1 MRTILKKTGPATLV
15 LLSVQPP
22 AKLPTKKQLRLG
34 FGSDPLAI
42 YKRPGWFDREI
53 DRMAMVHASQGS
65 MVWANYEAVQRTTH
79 VLVFPHGPCNK
90 VQSML
95 MFGETIICG
104 FTVDGKAL
112 DQLAALLS
120 AKDSALTIEN
130 TMSNVT
136 YSLKRAKELA
146 ERIGAQDETV
156 DAALERHLASIDPHY
171 GAAVKA
177 HCLVLERKLLD
188 LYRWRDSRE

>member
-156 DAALERHLASIDPHY
+156 DAALERHLASIDPDY
-171 GAAVKA
+171 GAAVSA

>member
-95 MFGETIICG
+95 MFGEIIICG

-112 DQLAALLS
+112 DHLAALLS

-156 DAALERHLASIDPHY
+156 DAALERHLASIDPDY
-171 GAAVKA
+171 GAAVSA

>member
-95 MFGETIICG
+95 MFGEIIICG

-112 DQLAALLS
+112 DHLAALLS

-156 DAALERHLASIDPHY
+156 DAALDRHLASIDPDY
-171 GAAVKA
+171 GAAVSA

>member
-34 FGSDPLAI
+34 FGSEPLAI

-65 MVWANYEAVQRTTH
+65 MVWANYGAVQRTTH

-95 MFGETIICG
+95 MFGEIIICG

-156 DAALERHLASIDPHY
+156 DAALERHLASIDPDY
-171 GAAVKA
+171 GAAVSA

>member
-34 FGSDPLAI
+34 FGSEPLAI

-156 DAALERHLASIDPHY
+156 DAALERHLASIDPDY
-171 GAAVKA
+171 GAAVSA

>member
-34 FGSDPLAI
+34 FGSEPLAI

-65 MVWANYEAVQRTTH
+65 MAWANYQAVQRTTH
-79 VLVFPHGPCNK
+79 VLVLPHGPCNK

-95 MFGETIICG
+95 MFGEIIICG

-156 DAALERHLASIDPHY
+156 DAALERHLASIDPDY
-171 GAAVKA
+171 GAAVSA